1 MPCWKSRLQAHV
13 ISQWLSPVPI
23 ISLALHDDDNL
34 ARPVLSSIDQI
45 LRSINDSIPNQ
56 IPTAR
61 NFPALSLARPE
72 HHPSCHP
79 PLLHRHHR
87 KVPQPASHAQKDCGE
102 RTKTNIPKNPR
113 KRKANG
119 RPAATSRSVAAAAT
133 PAQNKDGETRKATRN
148 RLAIVHSSRLPRCQ
162 GRKKRS
168 EPGVARCHT
177 LAALV
182 AFLPSLCRA

>member
-1 MPCWKSRLQAHV
+1 MTMT
-13 ISQWLSPVPI
+13 ISPDP
-23 ISLALHDDDNL
+23 
-34 ARPVLSSIDQI
+34 SS
-45 LRSINDSIPNQ
+45 
-56 IPTAR
+56 
-61 NFPALSLARPE
+61 
-72 HHPSCHP
+72 HPSIKSFVRSMIQSP
-79 PLLHRHHR
+79 I
-87 KVPQPASHAQKDCGE
+87 KSPQPAISQPSASPGQNTILRAILLSCTAIIEKSHNPPATPKTIVENEQKPI
-102 RTKTNIPKNPR
+102 TQKNPR

-168 EPGVARCHT
+168 EPGVARCHI